1 MIIMY
6 PCLYSVSAPLEAI
19 ALLLEQNSQLINQQA
34 RGVKIRSRESLKD
47 FGRSQEIYLQIY
59 HSSVGQYNSRNE
71 LLKHVSPW

>member
-19 ALLLEQNSQLINQQA
+19 ALLLEQKFNQQT

-47 FGRSQEIYLQIY
+47 FGRNQEIYLQIY
-59 HSSVGQYNSRNE
+59 HSSVGLYNSRNE
-71 LLKHVSPW
+71 LLKHVSP